1 MLRDW
6 FYYDFKYDAD
16 VNTDLATANGTWTP
30 TVPTELETDDQTVLE
45 PYRVEIFPPMQG
57 GAVQDLEYVMLRIAG
72 EDYEHIWLDELM
84 TPPVNEASPVL
95 GLDLGIPILAGLKP
109 WYSFDG
115 KLIKPANEMPG
126 TLESGRCPKLGPKK
140 KMGIKVKTVDAL
152 SGTMDFI
159 VRIWIMRVRGE
170 SMLRRVLGNSIE
182 QSITL
187 ENIEENK
194 AMTFSKP
201 SIPVT
206 LSDFTKLAGGNDQVF
221 PKVFPLITY
230 SLNKVATT
238 VNTEYEFN
246 YDSGNVSY
254 EYRNLK
260 WNLEDEEA
268 VRITHLGVAPAAN
281 SLQTRFNLEG
291 RDKNPWFITRQY
303 ENAFPIPLAQSGT
316 LVSQGFSRLPLPW
329 LLWSNKGSITHQD
342 NGTLI
347 AADGVK
353 MAVLGN
359 YLKLK

>member
-16 VNTDLATANGTWTP
+16 VDTDLNTANATWTP

-45 PYRVEIFPPMQG
+45 PYRVEIFPPMDS
-57 GAVQDLEYVMLRIAG
+57 GAVKDLEYVMLRIAG

-84 TPPVNEASPVL
+84 TPPVNEVSPVL
-95 GLDLGIPILAGLKP
+95 GLDLGIPILSGLKP

-115 KLIKPANEMPG
+115 KLLKPANVMPSV
-126 TLESGRCPKLGPKK
+126 LESGRCPKLGPKK

-159 VRIWIMRVRGE
+159 VRIWLMRVRGE
-170 SMLRRVLGNSIE
+170 SMLKRVLGNTIE
-182 QSITL
+182 QSVTL

-206 LSDFTKLAGGNDQVF
+206 LSDFTKLAGGGDQNF
-221 PKVFPLITY
+221 PKIYPLITY
-230 SLNKVATT
+230 ALNKTATT
-238 VNTEYEFN
+238 VNTEYEFD
-246 YDSGNVSY
+246 YDSGKVDS

-260 WNLEDEEA
+260 WNYEDTEA
-268 VRITHLGVAPAAN
+268 VRITHMGLSPAAN
-281 SLQTRFNLEG
+281 SLKTRFRIEG
-291 RDKNPWFITRQY
+291 RDKNPWFTTRQY
-303 ENAFPIPLAQSGT
+303 ENAFPMPLNQAGAM
-316 LVSQGFSRLPLPW
+316 VYQGFTKLPLPW
-329 LLWSNKGSITHQD
+329 LLWSNKGSIQHMD

-353 MAVLGN
+353 MAIIGN
-359 YLKLK
+359 YLKLR